1 MYTYVPSLTRRVALP
16 VWMWDGAKQSPRYPW
31 LVLTTVL
38 LGLLSVGFTITIL
51 SVSIPRI
58 ADDLGSNESTLTW
71 LVTGPLLAFAVFGPS
86 AGKLGDLKGHRRVY
100 AWSMAAVI
108 VFAGLTAVA
117 WDAPSL
123 LAFRILGAAT
133 GAAVGPASLALINR
147 LFPKERR
154 AQAMGY
160 WSMVGAGGPVVG
172 VVAGGPIVEAF
183 GWRWIFAEI
192 GRAHV

>member
-58 ADDLGSNESTLTW
+58 PDALASNESTLTW
-71 LVTGPLLAFAVFGPS
+71 LVTGPLLACAVFGPS
-86 AGKLGDLKGHRRVY
+86 AGKLGDLKCHRRVY

-172 VVAGGPIVEAF
+172 VRSEEHTSELQSLMRSSYAVF
-183 GWRWIFAEI
+183 CL
-192 GRAHV
+192 